1 MNLYE
6 NLLIS
11 NNIIKQKELKIK
23 QLKNNKQNYNN
34 LVTFSNSYRRSCMK
48 MLMLKPVGCSS
59 CGNR

>member
-23 QLKNNKQNYNN
+23 HLKNNKKNYDN
-34 LVTFSNSYRRSCMK
+34 LVTFSHSYRRSCMK
-48 MLMLKPVGCSS
+48 MLMLKSLGCSS
-59 CGNR
+59 CGHR